1 LHDLTTSSSEVVPP
15 AGIQGKQ
22 ERKEMFRYI
31 ATALCLGAL
40 VFAASASAAP
50 LPTVT
55 SIECNDE
62 NPAGAGELAGFCSV
76 RVKAADITGNPT
88 GFAPVTSDSAV
99 RIVPATSA
107 GFELSR
113 RADGESSFVFAYEAA
128 TSGPHTLTA
137 NYQGDA
143 NHAPSQG
150 SVEVIVPAARH
161 ATQLSISCGT
171 LKVGQ
176 RSNCT
181 AVVRDVSGTA
191 TTPTGIVEFH
201 AFGRNSGGFG
211 TSRCRLVPLSLGLGF
226 CAVSFTPT
234 VAGPE
239 EFFFAYQ
246 GDKTHRPATRE
257 ATLTINH

>member
-1 LHDLTTSSSEVVPP
+1 
-15 AGIQGKQ
+15 
-22 ERKEMFRYI
+22 MFRYI
-31 ATALCLGAL
+31 ATALCMGAL

-55 SIECNDE
+55 SIECNTD
-62 NPAGAGELAGFCSV
+62 NPAGAGELAGLCTV
-76 RVKAADITGNPT
+76 RVKAETTGNPT

-99 RIVPATSA
+99 RIVPTTSA
-107 GFELSR
+107 GFKLAR
-113 RADGESSFVFAYEAA
+113 LADGESGFVFAYEAA
-128 TSGPHTLTA
+128 TAGPHTLTA
-137 NYQGDA
+137 SYQGDA
-143 NHAPSQG
+143 NHAPSRG
-150 SVEVIVPAARH
+150 SLEVIVPAARH

-181 AVVRDVSGTA
+181 AVARDISGTA

-211 TSRCRLVPLSLGLGF
+211 SSRCRLVPLSLGSGF

-239 EFFFAYQ
+239 DFFFAYE
-246 GDKTHRPATRE
+246 GDKTHRSATRE
-257 ATLTINH
+257 VTLTINP